1 MQCLAKKGATA
12 LILRCIKMGLVALM
26 TLAFTVP
33 AASLATVSAAQ
44 GFKDTNRHWGA
55 LAIEWAA
62 GQGIV
67 DGYEDGTFRPDNIV
81 SEPEFLAMLL
91 RAILPRSDRPK
102 SGKPGTSLTMSL
114 PPAGTGPY

>member
-1 MQCLAKKGATA
+1 MSGKKRSNRLDTTMHKNGAGRIDDA
-12 LILRCIKMGLVALM
+12 
-26 TLAFTVP
+26 AFTVP